1 MTPDAA
7 QFETAFARG
16 PRRTGPPSLRAIV
29 AWLLLAIGASTLI
42 GWALALNLAVHAAAR
57 GLGL

>member
-1 MTPDAA
+1 M
-7 QFETAFARG
+7 
-16 PRRTGPPSLRAIV
+16 
-29 AWLLLAIGASTLI
+29 AWLLLAIGAATLI